1 MDLPVVPV
9 PPIRYSGATP
19 GDQPAAHF
27 KDGHLQKIA
36 PIDLSALGVNAD
48 GYTRKR
54 GEYVSPS
61 SGSHSNRGVPIIRER
76 KTLDNRYQSSTSD
89 TSGTLRGNDMQPQ
102 STFVEINICQSIHC
116 NHSFSRLASCVFDNS
131 KQEFKITT
139 AAINNENDAIGM
151 VNSLKAQCTPDQ
163 IIVSSAM
170 PASVLRSLQDPI
182 NQTSIECLRQQYFSS
197 RKGKEEIME
206 RYFKCAD
213 YTTLINAED
222 KCVISACC
230 GMLNFLEQCKVLP
243 SFRHIDTSS
252 PDRGNDTASL
262 KHQKF
267 PAKTF
272 NVDKCMF
279 LDQMCLRSLN
289 IFATDIHP
297 NQYVKNRSKEG
308 LSLYG
313 LVMAHTQSKLGE
325 DLARRWL
332 LRPSLDHAVLNAR
345 YAATEIITK
354 PINVDAYEQIRK
366 ELNGLRNVD
375 KLLKRLEEYNS
386 NNTLKD
392 WHLLWIICSKAMTIR
407 NLARRILHSEPMD
420 RDAPE
425 KQQEVAPSQAMVRS
439 TDPVEFY
446 DTQKNIFTRLGS
458 IPNVVDNVHRWI
470 QGIID
475 FKRSQNE
482 GRVVPNR
489 NLDENLDGW
498 RKIYDTLDVFL
509 TSIAEEIAASLDFGG
524 VENEGIEMEVEYI
537 PQIGYVIVFMGLKE
551 HHMAPK
557 NNENDRP
564 NVFVVAESV
573 GMEFQFR
580 HDTEE
585 SGISLFYKN
594 SRMRELDDYFGD
606 VRSIVID
613 MENSLTRQLHHK
625 VLQYKDVI
633 KAIGDIL
640 AETDVLMAFASISQ
654 TYRCVKPIL

>member
-1 MDLPVVPV
+1 MDLPIVPV

-19 GDQPAAHF
+19 
-27 KDGHLQKIA
+27 KDRNATNDNDDNLQKTA
-36 PIDLSALGVNAD
+36 PIDLSVLGVNVD
-48 GYTRKR
+48 GYTRNKD
-54 GEYVSPS
+54 S
-61 SGSHSNRGVPIIRER
+61 SMSSDSGNYSNRGVPIIRER
-76 KTLDNRYQSSTSD
+76 TAEPSHVIPRSD
-89 TSGTLRGNDMQPQ
+89 MHPH

-116 NHSFSRLASCVFDNS
+116 NHSFSRLASCVFDS
-131 KQEFKITT
+131 SMQEFKITK
-139 AAINNENDAIGM
+139 AAINNENDAIALM
-151 VNSLKAQCTPDQ
+151 NSLKVQCNPDH
-163 IIVSSAM
+163 IVVSSAM
-170 PASVLRSLQDPI
+170 PSNVLQLLHDPM
-182 NQTSIECLRQQYFSS
+182 NETSIECLRQQYFSS

-206 RYFKCAD
+206 RYFRHAD
-213 YTTLINAED
+213 YTTLINAAD

-243 SFRHIDTSS
+243 SFRGSNRSS
-252 PDRGNDTASL
+252 PDQPNNATSL
-262 KHQKF
+262 KVQKF

-272 NVDKCMF
+272 SIDKCMF

-297 NQYVKNRSKEG
+297 NQYVKNRAKEG

-325 DLARRWL
+325 DLAKRWL
-332 LRPSLDHAVLNAR
+332 LRPCLDHAVLNAR
-345 YAATEIITK
+345 YEATEIITK
-354 PINVDAYEQIRK
+354 PINVEAYEKIRK

-392 WHLLWIICSKAMTIR
+392 WHLLWMICSKAITVR
-407 NLARRILHSEPMD
+407 RLALRILQSESVNNAVPK
-420 RDAPE
+420 
-425 KQQEVAPSQAMVRS
+425 KQQENAA
-439 TDPVEFY
+439 DKAFY
-446 DTQKNIFTRLGS
+446 DTRTNIFARLIR

-475 FKRSQNE
+475 FKRSQDE

-489 NLDENLDGW
+489 NLDSNLDGW

-509 TSIAEEIAASLDFGG
+509 TSIAEEIAATLDFDG

-551 HHMAPK
+551 HHLAPK
-557 NNENDRP
+557 HDENNRE
-564 NVFVVAESV
+564 NVFIVAESV

-585 SGISLFYKN
+585 SGISIFYKN

-625 VLQYKDVI
+625 VLQYKDEI
-633 KAIGDIL
+633 RSIGDIL
-640 AETDVLMAFASISQ
+640 AEVDVLMAFASISQ